1 MKHLRIDSIDLVA
14 IVGFTVLIFGVSVG
28 AAMVFVPAGFISFGL
43 LLGGGLLLYAISAS
57 RSEVAK

>member
-28 AAMVFVPAGFISFGL
+28 SAMIFVPAGFIAFGL